1 MEKSRA
7 HKRASVWHIGD
18 IYRLLRGTHHH
29 AAVKVDADSCGET
42 PCVVQLKHVWGLYG
56 AMGQWG
62 QGLAEPCGI
71 FPPLGSSVSP
81 PSSIGAQLSL
91 RVGGTR

>member
-42 PCVVQLKHVWGLYG
+42 PCVVQLKHVWGD
-56 AMGQWG
+56 MGPRGSGDRDWQSLVRSFLLWG
-62 QGLAEPCGI
+62 HLFLPH
-71 FPPLGSSVSP
+71 L
-81 PSSIGAQLSL
+81 LSEL
-91 RVGGTR
+91 NSL

>member
-18 IYRLLRGTHHH
+18 IYRLLCGTHHH

-42 PCVVQLKHVWGLYG
+42 PCVVQLKHVWGD
-56 AMGQWG
+56 MGPRGSGDRDWQS
-62 QGLAEPCGI
+62 LVRS
-71 FPPLGSSVSP
+71 FLSSVSP

-91 RVGGTR
+91 RVGGTQ